1 MNMLDMHT
9 REKVNKLHIAEMHR
23 EAQNRHSL
31 RGLNT
36 PGSAGPTRVR
46 VGLALAVVLL
56 ALLVT
61 TLLSSANA
69 YY

>member
-23 EAQNRHSL
+23 EAQNRHIL

-36 PGSAGPTRVR
+36 PGFAVPARVQAR
-46 VGLALAVVLL
+46 KALALVLL
-56 ALLVT
+56 ALLVV

>member
-31 RGLNT
+31 RNVNSLGIKIR
-36 PGSAGPTRVR
+36 SKAGIGMV
-46 VGLALAVVLL
+46 LKVVLI
-56 ALLVT
+56 ALLVGT
-61 TLLSSANA
+61 FLSFVSAFL
-69 YY
+69 